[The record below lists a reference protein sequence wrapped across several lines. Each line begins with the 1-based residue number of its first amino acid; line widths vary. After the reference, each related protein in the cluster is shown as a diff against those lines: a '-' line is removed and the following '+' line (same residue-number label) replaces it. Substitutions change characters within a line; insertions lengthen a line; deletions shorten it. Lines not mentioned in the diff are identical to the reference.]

1 MAGPLPL
8 EAAARACESSLK
20 LIVYDLNGG
29 SSEELA
35 PAAAGAGADE
45 PFGPVS
51 SSGTNNTIK
60 TTRMIAPVSRSF
72 TSNSKMG
79 TKPPLSSAGSL
90 ELSSLPQG
98 L

>member
-20 LIVYDLNGG
+20 LIVYDRNGG

-45 PFGPVS
+45 PLGPVS

-60 TTRMIAPVSRSF
+60 ITRMIAPVSRSF
-72 TSNSKMG
+72 TRSSKVG
-79 TKPPLSSAGSL
+79 TMSL
-90 ELSSLPQG
+90 
-98 L
+98 